1 MHDIR
6 RGWWA
11 VVAMFAL
18 NGLFLGVWA
27 SRVPAVADRYGL
39 SPGGLGLV
47 LLAIGLGAI
56 TSFPLAGRF
65 ADRLGAARVTLWLAV
80 GHVAVMVPVAL
91 APNVWVLAPALFAF
105 GTMQGGMDVTM
116 NAWAGEVEK
125 RAGRPIMSVFHG
137 LWSVGAATGAA
148 TGFAAV
154 SFGLGIPIHFIV
166 VSALGAVP
174 ALLVARG
181 AWVSDIHEDDGNA
194 PVFAFPRGALLVVG
208 AVALAAAVGEGSV
221 ADWGAIFLIR
231 VVETGEAAAALGYT
245 VFALA
250 MVTVRVLGGRVVA
263 RLGPVLTARL
273 AGLCAATGAGL
284 AVMVAT
290 FPVALA
296 GFVLMGAG
304 YALVIPL
311 AFSRAA
317 NDPDVKP
324 GRAIAS
330 VATLGYGGVLLG
342 PPIIGF
348 VAEATSVRFSF
359 GVVAVLALVI
369 SVFAHALRPPLGG

>member
-1 MHDIR
+1 MQDIR
-6 RGWWA
+6 RGWGA

-18 NGLFLGVWA
+18 NGVFLGVWA
-27 SRVPAVADRYGL
+27 SRVPAVAERYGL

-56 TSFPLAGRF
+56 VSFPLAGRL
-65 ADRLGAARVTLWLAV
+65 ADKRGAARVTLWLAL
-80 GHVAVMVPVAL
+80 GHVAAMGPVAL
-91 APNVWVLAPALFAF
+91 APDVRVLVPALFVF
-105 GTMQGGMDVTM
+105 GAMQGGMDVTM

-125 RAGRPIMSVFHG
+125 ASGRPIMSVFHG

-154 SFGLGIPIHFIV
+154 SLGIGIAPHFIV
-166 VSALGAVP
+166 VSLVAAVP
-174 ALLVARG
+174 ALLIARG
-181 AWVSDIHEDDGNA
+181 AWVSFTHAPDGSE
-194 PVFAFPRGALLVVG
+194 PVFAFPKGALLVVG
-208 AVALAAAVGEGSV
+208 AVALAAALGEGSV
-221 ADWGAIFLIR
+221 ADWGAIFLVR
-231 VVETGEAAAALGYT
+231 VAGAGEAAAALGYT

-250 MVTVRVLGGRVVA
+250 MVSVRVSGGVVVA
-263 RLGPVLTARL
+263 ALGPVRTVRI
-273 AGLCAATGAGL
+273 AGLLAATGAGL
-284 AVMVAT
+284 AVAVASY
-290 FPVALA
+290 PVALA

-317 NDPDVKP
+317 NDPFVKP

-359 GVVAVLALVI
+359 GVVAALALVI
-369 SVFAHALRPPLGG
+369 SVFAQALRPSVEG

>member
-1 MHDIR
+1 MQDIR
-6 RGWWA
+6 RGWAA

-18 NGLFLGVWA
+18 NGVFLGVWA
-27 SRVPAVADRYGL
+27 SRVPAVAERYGL

-56 TSFPLAGRF
+56 VSFPLAGRL
-65 ADRLGAARVTLWLAV
+65 ADKRGAARVTLWLAL
-80 GHVAVMVPVAL
+80 GHVAAMGPVAL
-91 APNVWVLAPALFAF
+91 APNVWALVPALFAF
-105 GTMQGGMDVTM
+105 GAMQGGMDVTM

-125 RAGRPIMSVFHG
+125 ASGRPIMSVFHG
-137 LWSVGAATGAA
+137 LWSLGAATGAA
-148 TGFAAV
+148 TGFGAV
-154 SFGLGIPIHFIV
+154 SLGIGITPHFIA
-166 VSALGAVP
+166 VSLLAAVP
-174 ALLVARG
+174 ALLIARG
-181 AWVSDIHEDDGNA
+181 AWVSQTHAADGSE
-194 PVFAFPRGALLVVG
+194 PVFVFPKGALLVVG
-208 AVALAAAVGEGSV
+208 AVALAAALGEGSV
-221 ADWGAIFLIR
+221 ADWGALFLVR
-231 VVETGEAAAALGYT
+231 VAGAGEASAALGYT

-250 MVTVRVLGGRVVA
+250 MVTVRVSGGGVVGA
-263 RLGPVLTARL
+263 LGPVRTTRI
-273 AGLCAATGAGL
+273 AGLLAATGAGL
-284 AVMVAT
+284 AVAVASY
-290 FPVALA
+290 PVALA

-317 NDPDVKP
+317 NDPFVKP

-359 GVVAVLALVI
+359 GVVAALALVI
-369 SVFAHALRPPLGG
+369 SVFAHALQPSVEG